1 MPTSL
6 PISYSTKTVCHAKFS
21 DAQRAVWLIAI
32 WAVVML
38 LFGALASFGVEPGQT
53 DPFQLLA
60 TF

>member
-6 PISYSTKTVCHAKFS
+6 PISYSTKTVCHAKFP

-38 LFGALASFGVEPGQT
+38 LSGMFANFGDETRET